1 MPSLALIDF
10 RLDSLYGTQNNVAL
24 PAFVVRIYLVDERY
38 RVGGNFVIAE
48 GFDKFLFEHIF
59 FKHVFAVSKDK
70 KRWTARM
77 LANGALCIALA
88 TVLSFVTL
96 YKMPQGGTIT
106 LASMLPIFL
115 FSYAYG
121 VGPGMLVG
129 AAYGFVQFL
138 QGGLYFVHPIEL
150 LLDYP
155 LAFAMLGLAGLANK
169 FSDKWGMIPGIILG
183 TFGRFVCAF
192 LSGMIFFGMYAPE
205 GQNLV
210 VYSIVYNG
218 LYLVP
223 EAIICIVLALIPQ
236 IRQLAKRLALQ
247 D

>member
-1 MPSLALIDF
+1 MFSEFAEVSSATWGVI
-10 RLDSLYGTQNNVAL
+10 VAL
-24 PAFVVRIYLVDERY
+24 LLVGVV
-38 RVGGNFVIAE
+38 
-48 GFDKFLFEHIF
+48 
-59 FKHVFAVSKDK
+59 VFAVSKDK

-77 LANGALCIALA
+77 LANGALCIALS
-88 TVLSFVTL
+88 TVLSFITL
-96 YKMPQGGTIT
+96 YKMPQGGSIT
-106 LASMLPIFL
+106 LASMLPMFL
-115 FSYAYG
+115 FAYAYG

-138 QGGLYFVHPIEL
+138 QGGLYFVHPVEL

-155 LAFAMLGLAGLANK
+155 LAFAMLGLAGLSNRVLRPVGH
-169 FSDKWGMIPGIILG
+169 DPGIILG

-192 LSGMIFFGMYAPE
+192 LSGLIFFGMYAPE
-205 GQNLV
+205 GQNV
-210 VYSIVYNG
+210 VIYSMVYNG

-223 EAIICIVLALIPQ
+223 EAIICIVLAMIPQ

>member
-1 MPSLALIDF
+1 MFSEFAEVSAATWGVI
-10 RLDSLYGTQNNVAL
+10 VAL
-24 PAFVVRIYLVDERY
+24 LLV
-38 RVGGNFVIAE
+38 GI
-48 GFDKFLFEHIF
+48 I
-59 FKHVFAVSKDK
+59 VFAVSKDK

-192 LSGMIFFGMYAPE
+192 LVRHDLLRHVCAGGSESCGVFHRVQRIVPCAGSHHLHRSCAHPADSSVGEAPRAP
-205 GQNLV
+205 
-210 VYSIVYNG
+210 G
-218 LYLVP
+218 L
-223 EAIICIVLALIPQ
+223 I
-236 IRQLAKRLALQ
+236 
-247 D
+247 

>member
-1 MPSLALIDF
+1 MFSEFAEVSSATWGVI
-10 RLDSLYGTQNNVAL
+10 VAL
-24 PAFVVRIYLVDERY
+24 LLVGVV
-38 RVGGNFVIAE
+38 
-48 GFDKFLFEHIF
+48 
-59 FKHVFAVSKDK
+59 VFAVSKDK

-77 LANGALCIALA
+77 LANGALCIALS
-88 TVLSFVTL
+88 TVLSFITL
-96 YKMPQGGTIT
+96 YKMPQGGSIT
-106 LASMLPIFL
+106 LASMLPMFL
-115 FSYAYG
+115 FAYAYG

-138 QGGLYFVHPIEL
+138 QGGLYFVHPVEL

-155 LAFAMLGLAGLANK
+155 LAFAMLGLAGL
-169 FSDKWGMIPGIILG
+169 SDQWGMIPGIILG

-192 LSGMIFFGMYAPE
+192 LSGLIFFGMYAPE
-205 GQNLV
+205 GQNV
-210 VYSIVYNG
+210 VIYSMVYNG

-223 EAIICIVLALIPQ
+223 EAIICIVLAMIPQ

>member
-1 MPSLALIDF
+1 MFSEFAEVSAATWGVI
-10 RLDSLYGTQNNVAL
+10 VAL
-24 PAFVVRIYLVDERY
+24 LLV
-38 RVGGNFVIAE
+38 GI
-48 GFDKFLFEHIF
+48 I
-59 FKHVFAVSKDK
+59 VFAVSKDK

-121 VGPGMLVG
+121 AGPGMLVG

>member
-1 MPSLALIDF
+1 M
-10 RLDSLYGTQNNVAL
+10 
-24 PAFVVRIYLVDERY
+24 
-38 RVGGNFVIAE
+38 
-48 GFDKFLFEHIF
+48 K
-59 FKHVFAVSKDK
+59 KSKLTL
-70 KRWTARM
+70 RC
-77 LANGALCIALA
+77 LCEAAIMIALA
-88 TVLSFVTL
+88 QILGYLKL
-96 YKMPQGGTIT
+96 YELPQGGSIT
-106 LASMLPIFL
+106 LSMLPIFL